1 MAQVGVDASA
11 ARARPVAIT
20 VICVIG
26 FIGIVATFFIMFS
39 EAARALAP
47 WYLPLLAVS
56 AVIGLASFI
65 GLWMMRR
72 WGLYLYTA
80 LSAVVQAILLTGG
93 LWQPTS
99 LLLPAIV
106 IGIGFYYAGKM
117 R

>member
-1 MAQVGVDASA
+1 MAQVGDDAPA
-11 ARARPVAIT
+11 ARARAVAIT

-26 FIGIVATFFIMFS
+26 VIGILATFLIMFS
-39 EAARALAP
+39 ETARHIAP
-47 WYLPLLAVS
+47 WYLPLLVVS

-80 LSAVVQAILLTGG
+80 LSAAVQAILLTGG
-93 LWQPTS
+93 LWQPKA

-106 IGIGFYYAGKM
+106 IAIGFYYVGKM